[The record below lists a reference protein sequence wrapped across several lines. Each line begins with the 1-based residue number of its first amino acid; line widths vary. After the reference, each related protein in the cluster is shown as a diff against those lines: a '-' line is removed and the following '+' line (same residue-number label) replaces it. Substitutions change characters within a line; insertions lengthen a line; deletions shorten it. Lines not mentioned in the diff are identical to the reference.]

1 MKQLVFVLLFL
12 TVVDNAF
19 AQGDFYD
26 QGGKINS
33 VVVVVFIL
41 ITGIGLILFWLDRR
55 ISKIEKNI
63 EDDYSK

>member
-19 AQGDFYD
+19 SQGDFYD